1 MKEKENKFSNN
12 KSDFIPKGL
21 FFELLDW
28 FLGKIIKPKPVTLE
42 DSVNELIKEHDLR
55 DTIHT
60 EERAMLQNFIDFKD
74 LRAHEVMI
82 PRTYIIGIAYD
93 ASFDE
98 LKEKFIKEGHTRVPV
113 FKESLDEI
121 SGFVHM
127 KDFVPYI
134 GKESEFKISLVIRE
148 LLYAPRSMKVIDLLV
163 KMRLSGIHI
172 AIVLDE
178 YGGTD
183 GLVTIENL
191 VEEIIGDIRD
201 EHDSQEEPELVK
213 AVGEGYVIDGKAKIE
228 EIEERFN
235 LNLASEDDSFETFGG
250 FILAY
255 LGRIPKRGEIIKHA
269 SGMVIEI
276 IDADIRKIKTA
287 KVKISNI

>member
-1 MKEKENKFSNN
+1 
-12 KSDFIPKGL
+12 
-21 FFELLDW
+21 
-28 FLGKIIKPKPVTLE
+28 
-42 DSVNELIKEHDLR
+42 
-55 DTIHT
+55 
-60 EERAMLQNFIDFKD
+60 
-74 LRAHEVMI
+74 
-82 PRTYIIGIAYD
+82 
-93 ASFDE
+93 
-98 LKEKFIKEGHTRVPV
+98 
-113 FKESLDEI
+113 
-121 SGFVHM
+121 M

-213 AVGEGYVIDGKAKIE
+213 AEGEGYVIDGKAKIE